1 MTIQIQELS
10 NAERILLAEELW
22 DSVANDDQLFPLT
35 EEQKD
40 LLNLRLAKYI
50 QDKESG
56 SSWREVKIRIT
67 GE

>member
-22 DSVANDDQLFPLT
+22 DSVAKDDHLFPLT
-35 EEQKD
+35 DEQKE
-40 LLNLRLAKYI
+40 LLNLRLAKYM

-56 SSWREVKIRIT
+56 SSWSEVKNRIT
-67 GE
+67 FE

>member
-1 MTIQIQELS
+1 MAIQIQELS

-22 DSVANDDQLFPLT
+22 DSVANDDHLFPLT
-35 EEQKD
+35 DEQIE

-56 SSWREVKIRIT
+56 SSWSEVKKRIT